1 MISFLWDK
9 ESIIVDGRVW
19 NLPKSCSSKAFATLI
34 YSKTSEIFV
43 ASNQA
48 SFCFNTIL

>member
-1 MISFLWDK
+1 MSTISAFATFWRLVFGGFLK
-9 ESIIVDGRVW
+9 SS
-19 NLPKSCSSKAFATLI
+19 SCSSKAFTTLI